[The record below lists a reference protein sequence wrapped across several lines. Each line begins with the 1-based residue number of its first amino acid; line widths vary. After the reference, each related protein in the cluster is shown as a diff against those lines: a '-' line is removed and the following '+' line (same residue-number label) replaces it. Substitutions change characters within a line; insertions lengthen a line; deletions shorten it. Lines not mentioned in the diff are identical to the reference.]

1 MRLRNIPG
9 SREVIAESRFVI
21 QNPEAYKGRWTE
33 VFGNERPLYVEI
45 GMGKGR
51 FLMDSA
57 AAHPENNYIGI
68 ERFPSVLLR
77 ALEKRETF
85 EQDNLYFLSGG
96 AEDLLTFFGEGE
108 VAGIYLNFSDPWP
121 KERHRKRRLTSVEF
135 LERYRRVLA
144 PDAVIEFKTDNRKL
158 YEFSKESAEEAGYKI
173 LLDVPDLHHSPYL
186 AGNVMTEYE
195 DRFVT
200 LGEPIMKL
208 VFQ

>member
-1 MRLRNIPG
+1 MRLRKIPG
-9 SREVIAESRFVI
+9 AEEAVVNSPYVIGDPEKYQGDWGQLF
-21 QNPEAYKGRWTE
+21 QNDA
-33 VFGNERPLYVEI
+33 PLYLEI
-45 GMGKGR
+45 GCGKGR
-51 FLMDSA
+51 FITEMA
-57 AAHPENNYIGI
+57 ALHPENNYIGI

-96 AEDLLTFFGEGE
+96 AEELLTFFGEGE

-144 PDAVIEFKTDNRKL
+144 KDAVIEFKTDNRKL

-208 VFQ
+208 VLQ

>member
-1 MRLRNIPG
+1 MRLRKIPG
-9 SREVIAESRFVI
+9 AEEAVVNSPYVVGDPEKYQGDWGQLF
-21 QNPEAYKGRWTE
+21 QNDA
-33 VFGNERPLYVEI
+33 PLYLEI
-45 GMGKGR
+45 GCGKGR
-51 FLMDSA
+51 FITEMA
-57 AAHPENNYIGI
+57 ALHPENNYIGI

-144 PDAVIEFKTDNRKL
+144 KDAVIEFKTDNRKL

-208 VFQ
+208 VLQ

>member
-1 MRLRNIPG
+1 MRLRKIPG
-9 SREVIAESRFVI
+9 AEEAVVNSSYVIGDPEKYQGDWGQLF
-21 QNPEAYKGRWTE
+21 QNDA
-33 VFGNERPLYVEI
+33 PLYLEI
-45 GMGKGR
+45 GCGKGR
-51 FLMDSA
+51 FITEMA
-57 AAHPENNYIGI
+57 ALHPENNYIGI

-135 LERYRRVLA
+135 LECYRRVLA
-144 PDAVIEFKTDNRKL
+144 KDAVIEFKTDNRKL

-173 LLDVPDLHHSPYL
+173 LLDVPDLDHSRYL
-186 AGNVMTEYE
+186 EGNVMTEDE

-208 VFQ
+208 VLQ

>member
-1 MRLRNIPG
+1 MRLRKIPG
-9 SREVIAESRFVI
+9 AEEAVVNSTYVIGDPEKYQGDWGQLF
-21 QNPEAYKGRWTE
+21 QNDA
-33 VFGNERPLYVEI
+33 PLYLEI
-45 GMGKGR
+45 GCGKGR
-51 FLMDSA
+51 FITEMA
-57 AAHPENNYIGI
+57 ALHPENNYIGI

-77 ALEKRETF
+77 ALEKRAAF

-96 AEDLLTFFGEGE
+96 AEDLLIFFGKGE

-144 PDAVIEFKTDNRKL
+144 KDAVIEFKTDNRKL

-186 AGNVMTEYE
+186 EGNVMTEYE

-208 VFQ
+208 VLQ

>member
-1 MRLRNIPG
+1 MRLRKIPG
-9 SREVIAESRFVI
+9 AEEAVVNSPYVIGDPEKYQGDWGQLF
-21 QNPEAYKGRWTE
+21 QNDA
-33 VFGNERPLYVEI
+33 PLYLEI
-45 GMGKGR
+45 GCGKGR
-51 FLMDSA
+51 FITEMA
-57 AAHPENNYIGI
+57 ALHPENNYIGI

-85 EQDNLYFLSGG
+85 EQDNLYFLSGR

-144 PDAVIEFKTDNRKL
+144 KDAVIEFKTDNRKL

-208 VFQ
+208 VLQ

>member
-1 MRLRNIPG
+1 MRLRKIPG
-9 SREVIAESRFVI
+9 AEEAVVNSAYVIGDPEKYQGDWGQLF
-21 QNPEAYKGRWTE
+21 QNDA
-33 VFGNERPLYVEI
+33 PLYLEI
-45 GMGKGR
+45 GCGKGR
-51 FLMDSA
+51 FITEMA
-57 AAHPENNYIGI
+57 ALHPENNYIGI

-77 ALEKRETF
+77 ALEKRETI
-85 EQDNLYFLSGG
+85 EQDNLYFL
-96 AEDLLTFFGEGE
+96 GEGE

-144 PDAVIEFKTDNRKL
+144 KDAVIEFKTDNRKL

-208 VFQ
+208 VLQ